1 MKQQQST
8 PPRPTRRARTS
19 PTDAAADRPVQECQ
33 HGAWQ
38 LIPVPPGAGDLALA
52 RQRDGKV
59 GTAVSGGGTPLDGG
73 DGPAL
78 GGGDSTAA
86 ISGNSGAMMGRAG
99 TSASGGDRTALIGSA
114 STSASGGDRAALIGS
129 AGTSASGGD
138 GAPLISVDRFVAGNG
153 DGGVVP
159 AGTVAPE
166 GNSADAGMSTVEYAV
181 GTIVAAAFA
190 AVLYKIV
197 TGDSVVSGL
206 TNLINS
212 ALHTSL

>member
-1 MKQQQST
+1 M
-8 PPRPTRRARTS
+8 
-19 PTDAAADRPVQECQ
+19 
-33 HGAWQ
+33 
-38 LIPVPPGAGDLALA
+38 
-52 RQRDGKV
+52 
-59 GTAVSGGGTPLDGG
+59 DGG

-86 ISGNSGAMMGRAG
+86 ISGDNGAM
-99 TSASGGDRTALIGSA
+99 IGSA
-114 STSASGGDRAALIGS
+114 GTSASGGDRAALIGS

-138 GAPLISVDRFVAGNG
+138 GAALIGVDGFVAGNG

>member
-1 MKQQQST
+1 M
-8 PPRPTRRARTS
+8 
-19 PTDAAADRPVQECQ
+19 
-33 HGAWQ
+33 
-38 LIPVPPGAGDLALA
+38 
-52 RQRDGKV
+52 
-59 GTAVSGGGTPLDGG
+59 SGGGTPLDGG

-86 ISGNSGAMMGRAG
+86 ISGDNGAM
-99 TSASGGDRTALIGSA
+99 IGSA
-114 STSASGGDRAALIGS
+114 GTSASGGDRAALIGV
-129 AGTSASGGD
+129 D
-138 GAPLISVDRFVAGNG
+138 GFVAGNG